1 MWEIRRLTESD
12 VERAGETLA
21 KAFFN
26 DPLAAYMVP
35 NPDERRRLLPWH
47 FATLA
52 RYGALF
58 GEVYTT
64 SGGLHG
70 AAVWL
75 PPGEVEMT
83 PERIAAAG
91 MDQAPVVLGAGAW
104 GRFMGVMEYVENLH
118 ATDMPNEHWYL
129 AVIGV
134 DPKATGKGLGSAL
147 LQPVLE
153 AADAERKQ
161 CYLETAEADNKP
173 FYEKHGFAVV
183 RHGVEPASGIGY
195 WTFRRDPR

>member
-1 MWEIRRLTESD
+1 MIERLTEGD
-12 VERAGETLA
+12 TERVGETLA

-26 DPLAAYMVP
+26 DPLAKYMLP
-35 NPDERRRLLPWH
+35 DPDERRRLLPWH

-52 RYGALF
+52 RYGVLF
-58 GEVYTT
+58 GEAYTVRG
-64 SGGLHG
+64 SLHG

-75 PPGEVEMT
+75 PPGEGEMT

-91 MDQAPVVLGAGAW
+91 MDRAPAVLGAKAW
-104 GRFMGVMEYVENLH
+104 ERFMGATGYLEKLR
-118 ATDMPNEHWYL
+118 ATDMPDEHWYL

-134 DPKATGKGLGSAL
+134 DPKAAGKGFGGAL
-147 LQPVLE
+147 LQPVLK
-153 AADAERKQ
+153 AADAQGKP

-183 RHGVEPASGIGY
+183 RHGLEPASSLAY
-195 WTFRRDPR
+195 WTFRRQPR